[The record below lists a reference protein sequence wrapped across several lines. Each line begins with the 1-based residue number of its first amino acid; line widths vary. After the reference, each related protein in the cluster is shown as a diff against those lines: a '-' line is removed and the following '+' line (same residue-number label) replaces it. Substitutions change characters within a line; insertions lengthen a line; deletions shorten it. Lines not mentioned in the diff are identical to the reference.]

1 MLTWLVSVYC
11 LRYILVGHF
20 TKALF
25 FYTGC
30 LALLAEIWL
39 VMEGST
45 FLFLQVSISL
55 EPRSEKGCARHVP
68 GNMKMKKILLFAAAL
83 CLSVLSFAQIQVAT
97 LQHGDSIR
105 VFYYADAF
113 VNAYNAA
120 VPGDVISL
128 SAGSFTTCTI
138 INKDSLTIRGAG
150 MDQTFLTGSFYLGAS
165 SSGTDYI
172 HTITME
178 GVHCGSA
185 VYLNASVEVHY
196 TNVYFSKYNA
206 NDSGTPSNVL
216 SGQFV
221 NCRLD
226 DFIADSDDMP
236 MFINCI
242 VNRPDCRMSSFVNC
256 VVKDCW
262 FGSPATAAFINSVV
276 VSTSNLPSTVLA
288 QNCIGIR
295 GTSTSSS
302 SIFSS
307 CTNLNSR
314 MVADS
319 VFSDFTLDYMNPER
333 YVLTDSAQAAYLGTD
348 GTQVGLYG
356 GYCPW
361 TSSLPYPVVSRMNV
375 ARQTTADGRLS
386 VDIQVGYRQESDE
399 DNE

>member
-1 MLTWLVSVYC
+1 
-11 LRYILVGHF
+11 
-20 TKALF
+20 
-25 FYTGC
+25 
-30 LALLAEIWL
+30 
-39 VMEGST
+39 
-45 FLFLQVSISL
+45 
-55 EPRSEKGCARHVP
+55 
-68 GNMKMKKILLFAAAL
+68 MKMKKLLLFVTAL
-83 CLSVLSFAQIQVAT
+83 CLSSLSFAQIQVAT

-128 SAGSFTTCTI
+128 SAGSFTSCI

-150 MDQTFLTGSFYLGAS
+150 MDQTFFQDQIPLGNS

-178 GVHCGSA
+178 GIYCGSE
-185 VYLNASVEVHY
+185 VYQRADVEVHF
-196 TNVYFSKYNA
+196 TNVYFNSYYN
-206 NDSGTPSNVL
+206 NSYNL

-221 NCRLD
+221 NCQL
-226 DFIADSDDMP
+226 AHYSTSSNGTLTL
-236 MFINCI
+236 INCI
-242 VNRPDCRMSSFVNC
+242 IGSSNSCGVSNFVNC
-256 VVKDCW
+256 VVRNASSNSGAS
-262 FGSPATAAFINSVV
+262 FMNSVV
-276 VSTSNLPSTVLA
+276 IASHSSYDLSSRALA

-295 GTSTSSS
+295 ENSTSLS

-314 MVADS
+314 MVAGS
-319 VFSDFTLDYMNPER
+319 VFSDFTLEYMNPER

-361 TSSLPYPVVSRMNV
+361 TSSLPYPVISRMNV
-375 ARQTTADGRLS
+375 ARQITADGRLS

>member
-1 MLTWLVSVYC
+1 MRPT
-11 LRYILVGHF
+11 RI
-20 TKALF
+20 
-25 FYTGC
+25 
-30 LALLAEIWL
+30 
-39 VMEGST
+39 
-45 FLFLQVSISL
+45 
-55 EPRSEKGCARHVP
+55 RD
-68 GNMKMKKILLFAAAL
+68 MKMKKLLLFVTAL
-83 CLSVLSFAQIQVAT
+83 CLSSLSFAQIQVAT

-128 SAGSFTTCTI
+128 SAGSFTSCT

-150 MDQTFLTGSFYLGAS
+150 MDQTFFQSSFYLGNSS

-178 GVHCGSA
+178 GIYCGSTVNQYA
-185 VYLNASVEVHY
+185 DVEVHF
-196 TNVYFSKYNA
+196 TNVYFSSYN
-206 NDSGTPSNVL
+206 NNSTIDNL

-221 NCRLD
+221 NCRL
-226 DFIADSDDMP
+226 ANYSAGSNGTP
-236 MFINCI
+236 TLINCI
-242 VNRPDCRMSSFVNC
+242 IGSNNNCGMSNFVNC
-256 VVKDCW
+256 VVRNSS
-262 FGSPATAAFINSVV
+262 FNTSASASFINSVV
-276 VSTSNLPSTVLA
+276 ISTHGNYVSLPSTALA
-288 QNCIGIR
+288 QNCIGINDY
-295 GTSTSSS
+295 SSS
-302 SIFSS
+302 QNIFSS
-307 CTNLNSR
+307 CVNQNNR
-314 MVADS
+314 MVTSS
-319 VFSDFTLDYMNPER
+319 VFSNFTLGYMNPER

-361 TSSLPYPVVSRMNV
+361 TSSLPYPVISRMNV